1 MDRATVTQFLAINP
15 HQFKEQQEIMAITA
29 FFSPAFGTL
38 SILGDNLDNTTTI
51 SRDAAG
57 NILVDGGAVTI
68 IGGIPTVTNTTSI
81 VAFGLE
87 GNDSIVLDETNGV
100 LPRAILFGGSGDD
113 NLVSGSGDDL
123 LFGEAGNDTLE
134 SKDGADLLFG
144 GEGNDLLLGGDGND
158 AMFGEAGDDR
168 MVWNPGEDDDL
179 MEGGDGIDTAEMN
192 GGNGS
197 EIFTVVAN
205 GDRVRLDRVD
215 PLPFFLDIGTTENLV
230 INANGGD
237 DVVSAGLGL
246 APLIQLTIDG
256 GDGNDTINGGDGND
270 LLFGGEG
277 DDVID
282 GNRGDDVAFLGAGD
296 DLFIWDPGEGSD
308 IVEGQAGFDTMLF
321 NGNGANESFDL
332 SANGERLRFFRD
344 VANII
349 MDTNDLELV
358 TIQALGGTDNITV
371 NDLSGTDVNEVN
383 IDLAGTI
390 GGTSGDAQ
398 VDNITL
404 NGTND
409 ADVVEILGEARV
421 FGVLG
426 LPALIDINNAEGID
440 QLRVNGNDG
449 DDSINASILPAG
461 IIQLTLDGGQ
471 GNDTIFGSNGNDTLI
486 GGDGN
491 DFVDGDRGDDVAFL
505 GSGHDTFVWDPGE
518 GSDVVEGGSGND
530 LMIFNGNGAN
540 ENFDFS
546 ANGERLHFFRDVAN
560 ILMDTND
567 LEKVDLNA
575 LGGVDNITVNDLS
588 GTDVNKINISLAGAL
603 GTSTGDGQVDTV
615 TVNGRDKHDSIHISS
630 NDQGR
635 IKVDGLA
642 AEVKITGSEGNFD
655 RLIINALGGN
665 DVINARELGT
675 GLIGLTIDGGEGND
689 TLRGSAGDDTL
700 IGGAGNDLIVSGN
713 GADQLTGGDGHDNFR
728 INFPTGGI
736 DTITDF
742 VSADDT
748 IQILGSGFG
757 LHKGILAADRFVL
770 GSAAQ
775 DANDRFIYDNGA
787 LFFDADGVGGAA
799 QVQIATLTGAPSL
812 TNADIVIV

>member
-1 MDRATVTQFLAINP
+1 LYRAVTQFIAINP

-51 SRDAAG
+51 SRDAVG
-57 NILVDGGAVTI
+57 NILVDGGAVTV
-68 IGGIPTVTNTTSI
+68 IGGVPTVANTTSI

-87 GNDSIVLDETNGV
+87 GNDSIVFDETNGP
-100 LPRAILFGGSGDD
+100 LPRAVLFGGDGNDT
-113 NLVSGSGDDL
+113 LVSGSGDDF
-123 LFGEAGNDTLE
+123 LFGGAGNDTLE
-134 SKDGADLLFG
+134 SKGGSDLLLG
-144 GEGNDLLLGGDGND
+144 GDGNDLLLGGDGND

-197 EIFTVVAN
+197 EIFTVAAN

-270 LLFGGEG
+270 SLFGGEG
-277 DDVID
+277 NDVID

-308 IVEGQAGFDTMLF
+308 VVEGQDGTDTMLF
-321 NGNGANESFDL
+321 NGAGGNEIFDL
-332 SANGERLRFFRD
+332 SANGERLRFFRN
-344 VANII
+344 VGNIL
-349 MDTNDLELV
+349 MDTNDLERV
-358 TIQALGGTDNITV
+358 DVNALGGTDNVVV
-371 NDLSGTDVNEVN
+371 NDLTGTDVTTVN
-383 IDLAGTI
+383 IDLAGAI
-390 GGTSGDAQ
+390 GGTSGDGQ
-398 VDNITL
+398 VDTVTL
-404 NGTND
+404 NGTNN
-409 ADVVEILGEARV
+409 ADVIEILGQV
-421 FGVLG
+421 GNISVVG
-426 LPALIDINNAEGID
+426 LPSLVTIKNADGTD
-440 QLRVNGNDG
+440 QLIVNGNDG
-449 DDSINASILPAG
+449 NDAISAATLPAG
-461 IIQLTLDGGQ
+461 AVQLTIDGGK
-471 GNDTIFGSNGNDTLI
+471 GNDTINGSDGNDTLI
-486 GGDGN
+486 GGNGN
-491 DFVDGDRGDDVAFL
+491 DLIDGDRGDDVAFL

-518 GSDVVEGGSGND
+518 GSDVVEGGSGTD
-530 LMIFNGNGAN
+530 LMIFNGNGAD

-546 ANGERLHFFRDVAN
+546 ANGERLRFFRNVGN
-560 ILMDTND
+560 IVMDTND

-588 GTDVNKINISLAGAL
+588 GTDVKQANINLSGTLGA
-603 GTSTGDGQVDTV
+603 STGDGSADTI
-615 TVNGRDKHDSIHISS
+615 TVNGRSSHDSIHISS
-630 NDQGR
+630 NHQGQ

-642 AEVKITGSEGNFD
+642 ADIKIIGSEGSLD
-655 RLIINALGGN
+655 RLIINALAGD

-689 TLRGSAGDDTL
+689 TIRGSAGDDTL
-700 IGGAGNDLIVSGN
+700 IGGSGNDLIVSGN

-787 LFFDADGVGGAA
+787 LFFDSDGLGGAA
-799 QVQIATLTGAPSL
+799 QVQIATLTGAPSI
-812 TNADIVIV
+812 TNNDIVIV